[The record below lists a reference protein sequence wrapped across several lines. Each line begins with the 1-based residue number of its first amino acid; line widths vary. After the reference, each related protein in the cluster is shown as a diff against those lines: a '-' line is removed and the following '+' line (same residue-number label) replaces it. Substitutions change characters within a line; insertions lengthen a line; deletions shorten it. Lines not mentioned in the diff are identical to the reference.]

1 MAAPDFWDDRDSAA
15 EATAQLKKI
24 NRTLK
29 PVATLDSELED
40 LEILCDIAP
49 ADPELARE
57 LQVRSAA
64 FVSDVDDLEL
74 RLTLSGPHDANNA
87 YLSIHAGAGG
97 TESCDWVQML
107 LRMYSMYL
115 ENHRYQARI
124 LDSVLGDE
132 AGLRKVTLHVTGDDA
147 FGYLRGE
154 AGVHRLVR
162 ISPFDSAK
170 RRHTSFAAVEV
181 LPELEESD
189 EIEIKPDEIRVDTY
203 RASGAGGQHVNKTSS
218 AVRITHLETGI
229 VVQCQN
235 ERSQHANRRTAMGM
249 LAARLLILRERDQEA
264 ELARLYSDKGEIAF
278 GSQIR
283 SYVLH
288 PYQMVKDHRT
298 NFETGNT
305 QAVLDGRLEGFIA
318 EYLRASIGPGGR

>member
-1 MAAPDFWDDRDSAA
+1 MAQGDFWDDREAA
-15 EATAQLKKI
+15 KTITAELKRI

-29 PVATLDSELED
+29 PIDTLDGELED
-40 LEILCDIAP
+40 LKVLA
-49 ADPELARE
+49 ELAGDDAE
-57 LQVRSAA
+57 LAGEFQKRAGR
-64 FVSDVDDLEL
+64 FIKDVDDLEL
-74 RLTLSGPHDANNA
+74 RLMLAGPHDSHNA

-107 LRMYSMYL
+107 TRMYTMYL
-115 ENHRYQARI
+115 ESDGYELRV
-124 LDSVLGDE
+124 LDSVPGDE
-132 AGLRKVTLHVTGDDA
+132 AGLRKITLHVIGDDA

-162 ISPFDSAK
+162 LSPFDAAH
-170 RRHTSFAAVEV
+170 RRHTSFASVDV
-181 LPELEESD
+181 LPEMEED
-189 EIEIKPDEIRVDTY
+189 DGEIEIKPDEIRVDTY

-218 AVRITHLETGI
+218 AVRITHEATGI

-235 ERSQHANRRTAMGM
+235 ERSQHANRRTAMAM
-249 LAARLLILRERDQEA
+249 LKSRLYLVREREREE
-264 ELARLYSDKGEIAF
+264 ELAKLYSEKGEIAF

-298 NFETGNT
+298 GHETGNS
-305 QAVLDGRLEGFIA
+305 QGVLDGDLGGFISA
-318 EYLRASIGPGGR
+318 YLRKKVGQGS